1 MGFLNAAVEQ
11 EALGGRANRMLDRL
25 AGYPRAALAA
35 QKRLSETWQ
44 NAGGLRESMRASV
57 REFTRVLEEEETR
70 DKVRTYRERAQ
81 DSS

>member
-11 EALGGRANRMLDRL
+11 EALEGHANRMLDRL

-35 QKRLSETWQ
+35 QKRLLETWQ
-44 NAGGLRESMRASV
+44 NAGLRESMRASV

-70 DKVRTYRERAQ
+70 DKVRAYRERAQ
-81 DSS
+81 DFS